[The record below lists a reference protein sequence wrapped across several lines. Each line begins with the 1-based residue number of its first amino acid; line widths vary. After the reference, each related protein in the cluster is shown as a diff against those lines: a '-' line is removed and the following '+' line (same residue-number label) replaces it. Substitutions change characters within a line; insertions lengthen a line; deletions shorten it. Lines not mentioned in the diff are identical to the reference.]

1 MELRDLIVTPLLL
14 IVVYMVAYFIKPRVT
29 DSITGRYFFSA
40 LTVKIFGAIAL
51 GFIYQFYYTGGDTYN
66 FHTYG
71 SRQVWLA
78 FTESPQEA
86 FKILFGS
93 TDQIGLY
100 KYTSKILFYH
110 DPRSFF
116 VIRIA
121 SIFDLI
127 TFSSYSATAV
137 LFSLWSFTGSW
148 ALFKTFYKRYPQL
161 HFHLAICALFI
172 PSVVFWGSGILKDS
186 LVLGALGLSTYC
198 IDLLI
203 NQRRVRLSTILVL
216 ILSIYVI
223 FSVKL
228 FILQAFL
235 PAVMLWVSYKKI
247 MGSPSVM
254 VRLLVLPFLLAG
266 GALLSYLMVTKV
278 GESDARYAIDNIAR
292 TAKITAYDIGFYT
305 GRDAGSGYSL
315 GEQDGTFTGMLL
327 KAPQAINVTLFRPYL
342 WEVKNVLMLL
352 SALEGTIL
360 LIIVVYILVSA
371 RVRIFSILNNPD
383 TVFLLVFSLIIAF
396 AVGITSYN
404 FGTLARYKIPMLP
417 YFSIGLVLIY
427 FKNNERKIAPL
438 EATE

>member
-1 MELRDLIVTPLLL
+1 VELRDLIVTPLLL
-14 IVVYMVAYFIKPRVT
+14 IVVYVVAYFIRPRVT
-29 DSITGRYFFSA
+29 DSITGRYFFPA
-40 LTVKIFGAIAL
+40 LTVKILGAIAL

-78 FTESPQEA
+78 FTESPQDA

-127 TFSSYSATAV
+127 TFSSYSGTAV
-137 LFSLWSFTGSW
+137 LFSLWSFAGSW
-148 ALFKTFYKRYPQL
+148 ALFKTFYRRYPQL
-161 HFHLAICALFI
+161 HFYLAICALFI
-172 PSVVFWGSGILKDS
+172 PSVVFWGSGILKDT
-186 LVLGALGLSTYC
+186 LVLGALGIATYC
-198 IDLLI
+198 VDLSI

-266 GALLSYLMVTKV
+266 GVFLSYWMVTKV
-278 GESDARYAIDNIAR
+278 GESDARYAIDNIAQ
-292 TAKITAYDIGFYT
+292 TAKVTAYDIGFYT

-342 WEVKNVLMLL
+342 WEVKNVLMFLT
-352 SALEGTIL
+352 ALEGTIL
-360 LIIVVYILVSA
+360 LIMVVYILISA
-371 RVRIFSILNNPD
+371 RARIFSMLNNPD
-383 TVFLLVFSLIIAF
+383 AVFLLVFSLIIAF

-427 FKNNERKIAPL
+427 FKNNERKVVLL

>member
-14 IVVYMVAYFIKPRVT
+14 IVVYVGAYFIRPRVT
-29 DSITGRYFFSA
+29 DSITGRYFFPA
-40 LTVKIFGAIAL
+40 LTVKILGAIAL

-78 FTESPQEA
+78 FTESPQDA

-137 LFSLWSFTGSW
+137 LFSLWSFAGSW
-148 ALFKTFYKRYPQL
+148 ALYVTFYKRYPQL
-161 HFHLAICALFI
+161 HFQLAVCALFI

-186 LVLGALGLSTYC
+186 LVLGALGLATYC
-198 IDLLI
+198 VELLI

-254 VRLLVLPFLLAG
+254 VRLLVLPFLLAS
-266 GALLSYLMVTKV
+266 GAFLSYWLVVKV
-278 GESDARYAIDNIAR
+278 GESDARYAIDNIAQ
-292 TAKITAYDIGFYT
+292 TAKTTAYDIGFYT

-342 WEVKNVLMLL
+342 WEVKNVLMFLT
-352 SALEGTIL
+352 ALEGSIL
-360 LIIVVYILVSA
+360 LVIVIYILMSA
-371 RVRIFSILNNPD
+371 RVRIFSMLNNPD

-427 FKNNERKIAPL
+427 FKNNERKVALL

>member
-1 MELRDLIVTPLLL
+1 M
-14 IVVYMVAYFIKPRVT
+14 
-29 DSITGRYFFSA
+29 
-40 LTVKIFGAIAL
+40 
-51 GFIYQFYYTGGDTYN
+51 
-66 FHTYG
+66 
-71 SRQVWLA
+71 
-78 FTESPQEA
+78 
-86 FKILFGS
+86 
-93 TDQIGLY
+93 
-100 KYTSKILFYH
+100 
-110 DPRSFF
+110 
-116 VIRIA
+116 
-121 SIFDLI
+121 
-127 TFSSYSATAV
+127 
-137 LFSLWSFTGSW
+137 
-148 ALFKTFYKRYPQL
+148 
-161 HFHLAICALFI
+161 
-172 PSVVFWGSGILKDS
+172 
-186 LVLGALGLSTYC
+186 LGALGLSTYC

>member
-1 MELRDLIVTPLLL
+1 MELRDLIVTPILL
-14 IVVYMVAYFIKPRVT
+14 ILVYVGAYFIKPRVT
-29 DSITGRYFFSA
+29 DSITGRYFFPA

-51 GFIYQFYYTGGDTYN
+51 GFIYQFYYRGGDTYN

-71 SRQVWLA
+71 SRQIWLA
-78 FTESPQEA
+78 FTESPQDA

-121 SIFDLI
+121 TIFDLI

-148 ALFKTFYKRYPQL
+148 ALFVTFYKRYPQL
-161 HFHLAICALFI
+161 HFQLAVCALFI

-186 LVLGALGLSTYC
+186 LVLGALCLATYS

-203 NQRRVRLSTILVL
+203 NQRRLRLSTILVL
-216 ILSIYVI
+216 IISIYVI

-266 GALLSYLMVTKV
+266 GALLSYWMVAKV
-278 GESDARYAIDNIAR
+278 GESDSRYAIDNIAR
-292 TAKITAYDIGFYT
+292 TAKVTAYDIGFYT

-342 WEVKNVLMLL
+342 WEVKNVLMFLT
-352 SALEGTIL
+352 ALEGTIL
-360 LIIVVYILVSA
+360 LIMVVYILVSA

-383 TVFLLVFSLIIAF
+383 TVFLLVFSIIIAF

-417 YFSIGLVLIY
+417 YFSIGIVLIY
-427 FKNNERKIAPL
+427 FKNNERKVTPL
-438 EATE
+438 EVTE